1 MSEGVRCFSSDH
13 SLHSCGQSV
22 VQATT
27 LALVYAGCVLVNA
40 HLAGPFVI
48 TNFLLLGTT
57 ASTARRHTGWKILD
71 GY

>member
-13 SLHSCGQSV
+13 SLHRCGQSV

-27 LALVYAGCVLVNA
+27 LFLGNADCVLVNA

-48 TNFLLLGTT
+48 KNFLL
-57 ASTARRHTGWKILD
+57 
-71 GY
+71 

>member
-13 SLHSCGQSV
+13 SLRRCGQSV

-27 LALVYAGCVLVNA
+27 LLCNADCVLVNA

-48 TNFLLLGTT
+48 KNFLL
-57 ASTARRHTGWKILD
+57 
-71 GY
+71 